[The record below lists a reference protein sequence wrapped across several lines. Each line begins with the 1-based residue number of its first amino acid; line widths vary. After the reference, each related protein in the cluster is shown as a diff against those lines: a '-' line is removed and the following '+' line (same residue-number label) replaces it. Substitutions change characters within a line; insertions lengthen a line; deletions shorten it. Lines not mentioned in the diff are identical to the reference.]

1 MKKLNY
7 EKGLA
12 RIAKTLGIL
21 GASGL
26 ILYLLFYFPSMASLI
41 VLSQLFMIAI
51 PLSLAASHPVGKII
65 FILLGITIII
75 FLIRF
80 FIKGFR
86 YQELDKQQ
94 NMGTMKINRRIV
106 ISALII
112 VLVGFG
118 GGGFLIYS
126 WYWQTHTGSRSGQVF
141 DANTGKPI
149 ERAVVN
155 YTWHVAG
162 FLENAIGGGGPTVS
176 YETLT
181 DKEGKYYIPNLRVK
195 RKSIAEL
202 DLEPE
207 EILVYKDKYVAYK
220 LLRQYKKPPV
230 GWSFGYLDI
239 KQPYREKN
247 NIIKLYP
254 FKEGDSH
261 DRHISWIGM
270 HSPEINKLLLK
281 ELKPEEERAHE
292 ENLKKHGGKK

>member
-1 MKKLNY
+1 MKKKDY
-7 EKGLA
+7 ERGLV
-12 RIAKTLGIL
+12 RIAKTLAVL
-21 GASGL
+21 GGAGL
-26 ILYLLFYFPSMASLI
+26 ILFLVYYIPSMVSLI
-41 VLSQLFMIAI
+41 VLSQLLMIAL
-51 PLSLAASHPVGKII
+51 PLSLAASHPVGRVL
-65 FILLGITIII
+65 FILLGVIIAI
-75 FLIRF
+75 LLIRF

-86 YQELDKQQ
+86 HQDSDKQQ
-94 NMGTMKINRRIV
+94 EVNTKKVNRRII
-106 ISALII
+106 ISILVI
-112 VLVGFG
+112 VLVVF
-118 GGGFLIYS
+118 GGGFLVHT

-207 EILVYKDKYVAYK
+207 EILVYKDKYAAYK